1 MKTKFVY
8 FDVGGVLLLDYS
20 GTNKWVEMKR
30 DLGVTEDLDEKF
42 DEVWKRHRSR
52 ICIDCDVDNI
62 VSDFEKEVGI
72 VIPENYSMLADFV
85 NRFEI
90 NDGIWSVAQSV
101 KEKYKTGLL
110 TNQYPRM
117 FDLVKEKN
125 LIPDVD
131 WDVVVDSSVVG
142 FQKPEQAI
150 FELAEKEANYDP
162 SEIFFIDNSPEH
174 LEGAKKRGW
183 KTFLYDPQNVAESN
197 KKLTEILD
205 L

>member
-42 DEVWKRHRSR
+42 DQVWKRHRSR

-85 NRFEI
+85 NRFEV
-90 NDGIWSVAQSV
+90 NEGIWLVAQSV

-117 FDLVKEKN
+117 FNLVKEKK

-142 FQKPEQAI
+142 YQKPEQAI
-150 FELAEKEANYDP
+150 FELAEKEANHDS

-183 KTFLYDPQNVAESN
+183 KTFLYDPQNVTESN

>member
-85 NRFEI
+85 NRFEV
-90 NDGIWSVAQSV
+90 NDGIWLVAQSV

-117 FDLVKEKN
+117 FNLVKEKN

-142 FQKPEQAI
+142 YQKPEQAI
-150 FELAEKEANYDP
+150 FELAEKEANHDP

-183 KTFLYDPQNVAESN
+183 KTFLYDPQNVTESN